1 MDRALKLEEVA
12 LFGLSIYL
20 FSLTD
25 FTWSWYLALILLPDI
40 GMIGYLISTKI
51 GAYSYNLFHHR
62 GIAVGALLLGWYMKH
77 DWLALSGIILFG
89 HCAMDR
95 MLGYGLKFEDSFHHT
110 HLGWLKPQGK
120 DIKNV

>member
-1 MDRALKLEEVA
+1 MYRLIKLEEAA

-20 FSLTD
+20 FSLTE
-25 FTWSWYLALILLPDI
+25 FAWWWYLALILLPDI
-40 GMIGYLISTKI
+40 GMIGYLVSSRI

-62 GIAVGALLLGWYMKH
+62 GVAVAVLVLGWYLKQE
-77 DWLALSGIILFG
+77 WLALLGIILFG

-110 HLGWLKPQGK
+110 HLGWLKSPK
-120 DIKNV
+120 E